1 VSSAAGKLL
10 RHLAAMAALA
20 VLLGGL
26 NRLADITT
34 PPPWT
39 EAEIE
44 LLGSLSLDDLPP
56 PADPSNAV
64 ADEPLAA
71 QLGQRLFFDPRLSAD
86 GRVSCATCH
95 QPERRFTDGLPKG
108 RGIGEAGRNTQSIVA
123 AAYSPWAYWSGRRD
137 SLWAQALTP
146 LEDPAEHGFNRLA
159 LVRLVAGDADYR
171 NDYQRLFGALP
182 DLTDSDRYPAA
193 ASPLGDAELH
203 AAWNDMSAGDRQR
216 INTVFANL
224 GKTIAAFER
233 GIQPQPS
240 RFDDYA
246 AALRNG
252 DTSKAAELFDRR
264 EVRGLRLFIGRGQCI
279 QCHNGPL
286 LTNNEFHNTGV
297 ISAPGEVP
305 DPGRAEGLHQVRED
319 PFNCLG
325 AYNDAAEPRCAE
337 LRFARSG
344 ADLIGAM
351 RTPSLRNLEGTEP
364 YMHKGQLKDLAAV
377 LEHYNRAP
385 EAMIGHNE
393 AKPLGLKPRDL
404 AELEA
409 FLRTLDAPVAGLDRP
424 SGGAVRSRPGT
435 DI

>member
-1 VSSAAGKLL
+1 MSSAAGNLL

-20 VLLGGL
+20 VLIGGL
-26 NRLADITT
+26 NRLADIRT
-34 PPPWT
+34 PPPWS

-44 LLGSLSLDDLPP
+44 LLASLSLDALPPP

-64 ADEPLAA
+64 ADAPLAA
-71 QLGQRLFFDPRLSAD
+71 ELGERLFFDPRLSAN

-95 QPERRFTDGLPKG
+95 QPERRFTDGLAKG

-123 AAYSPWAYWSGRRD
+123 AAHSPWAYWNGRRD

-159 LVRLVAGDADYR
+159 LVRVVANDAGYR
-171 NDYQRLFGALP
+171 NDYERLFGALP

-193 ASPLGDAELH
+193 ASPLGDDAELQ

-216 INTVFANL
+216 INTIFANL
-224 GKTIAAFER
+224 GKALAAFER
-233 GIQPQPS
+233 GIQPRPS
-240 RFDDYA
+240 RFDDYV
-246 AALRNG
+246 AALRDG
-252 DTSKAAELFDRR
+252 DTTAAARLFDQQ

-297 ISAPGEVP
+297 IPAPGEVP
-305 DPGRAEGLHQVRED
+305 DIGRAEGLRLARAD

-325 AYNDAAEPRCAE
+325 NYNDAAEPRCAE

-351 RTPSLRNLEGTEP
+351 RTPSLRNLESTQP
-364 YMHKGQLKDLAAV
+364 YMHKGQLADLAAV

-409 FLRTLDAPVAGLDRP
+409 FLRTLDAPVAGVD
-424 SGGAVRSRPGT
+424 
-435 DI
+435 